1 MKDKVKNRMIRLSS
15 DENEMFIKKSKGFP
29 SVSAMVRRAVEV
41 LDNDAVSQRIEKVK
55 VLTEF
60 YSSFDAQLSR
70 VGNNL
75 NQVAKMLHR
84 QDSSGLVTEPY
95 VTNVVGK
102 TVQDTFSLLCEIR
115 RSLDDIVRTSIR
127 NL

>member
-15 DENEMFIKKSKGFP
+15 DENERFIKKSKGFP
-29 SVSAMVRRAVEV
+29 SVSAMVRRAVEM

-55 VLTEF
+55 SLTKF

-75 NQVAKMLHR
+75 NQIAKTLHKLEV
-84 QDSSGLVTEPY
+84 SGSVTEPY
-95 VTNVVGK
+95 LTKGVNK
-102 TVQDTFSLLCEIR
+102 TVHDTFSLLCEIR

-127 NL
+127 NI

>member
-1 MKDKVKNRMIRLSS
+1 MIRLSS
-15 DENEMFIKKSKGFP
+15 DENERFIKKSKGFP
-29 SVSAMVRRAVEV
+29 SVSAMVRRAVEM

-55 VLTEF
+55 SLTEF

-75 NQVAKMLHR
+75 NQIAKTLHKLEV
-84 QDSSGLVTEPY
+84 SGSVTEPY
-95 VTNVVGK
+95 LTKGVNK
-102 TVQDTFSLLCEIR
+102 TVYDTFSLLCEIR

-127 NL
+127 NI